1 MTRLVLLYVD
11 DDDDIR
17 TVVTMALSL
26 DPDITLRVAAS
37 GEEAL
42 TAIAAGLRPDA
53 VVLDVMMPGMDGPAL
68 LERLRRLPPTA
79 TTPVIFMTARGRQAD
94 VDFYRARGAAGVIV
108 KPFDPITLAER
119 VRLLL

>member
-1 MTRLVLLYVD
+1 MKRLVLLYVD

-26 DPDITLRVAAS
+26 DPDIALRAAAS

-42 TAIAAGLRPDA
+42 TAVAAGFRPDA

-79 TTPVIFMTARGRQAD
+79 ATPVIFMTARGRQAD
-94 VDFYRARGAAGVIV
+94 IDFYRARGAAGVIV
-108 KPFDPITLAER
+108 KPFDPITLAQR
-119 VRLLL
+119 VRALL